1 MPIDLPIIVL
11 THEFAPTK
19 GGIATF
25 TEEMARTGCDLGQQ
39 IEVWAPTSRQP
50 YDDSH
55 FPFKVR
61 RIPVKGTQD
70 ITCQYRMAR
79 ACCQERERFSQS
91 IIYLT
96 DPGPILAWRSIV
108 LGKLIQPRKLAL
120 TLHGS
125 EINTFSA
132 NPLTRLSI
140 QPVLKAANL
149 ISVPSRF
156 SKDLLIQKFPFTKEK
171 IVITHGALRAEFPKP
186 SPSKKEKGRTL
197 RILSV
202 GRLHPR
208 KGQDHLIRALGL
220 IPRELK
226 SGIELGIVGSGNKF
240 GFGDRLKAL
249 AENADF
255 KVEFHGDVCNDQLQS
270 LYAQADLFAMT
281 SVPYRNSVEGFGLVY
296 LEAAAYGLPIIA
308 NRLGGVEDAVSH
320 RENGILV
327 APDDEFALASALAEL
342 IENKSLREKM
352 GAKSLEWARS
362 FSWKRS
368 FRSLFDSK
376 RMRCENQ

>member
-25 TEEMARTGCDLGQQ
+25 TEEMARAGGDLGRQ
-39 IEVWAPTSRQP
+39 IEVWAPNSRHP
-50 YDDSH
+50 HDDSH

-61 RIPVKGTQD
+61 RIPLKGSQD
-70 ITCQYRMAR
+70 IACQYQMAR

-96 DPGPILAWRSIV
+96 DPGPVLAWRPLIT
-108 LGKLIQPRKLAL
+108 GKLIQPRKLAL

-132 NPLTRLSI
+132 NPLTRLSV
-140 QPVLKAANL
+140 QPVLKAANS

-156 SKDLLIQKFPFTKEK
+156 SRELLIQKFPFAEEK
-171 IVITHGALRAEFPKP
+171 IVITHGALRTEFPKP
-186 SPSKKEKGRTL
+186 YPSKNENGGRV
-197 RILSV
+197 RILTV

-208 KGQDHLIRALGL
+208 KGQDRLIRALGL
-220 IPRELK
+220 IPKELK

-240 GFGDRLKAL
+240 GFGDRLRAL

-255 KVEFHGDVCNDQLQS
+255 KVEFHGDISNDQLQG
-270 LYAQADLFAMT
+270 LYAQSDLFAMT
-281 SVPYRNSVEGFGLVY
+281 SAPYRNSIEGFGLVY
-296 LEAAAYGLPIIA
+296 LEAAAHGLPIIA
-308 NRLGGVEDAVSH
+308 NRLGGVEDAVSNGG
-320 RENGILV
+320 NGILV
-327 APDDEFALASALAEL
+327 APDDEPALATALAQL

-352 GAKSLEWARS
+352 GAKSIEWTRS
-362 FSWKRS
+362 FSWKGS
-368 FRSLFDSK
+368 FRTLFESEH
-376 RMRCENQ
+376 MR